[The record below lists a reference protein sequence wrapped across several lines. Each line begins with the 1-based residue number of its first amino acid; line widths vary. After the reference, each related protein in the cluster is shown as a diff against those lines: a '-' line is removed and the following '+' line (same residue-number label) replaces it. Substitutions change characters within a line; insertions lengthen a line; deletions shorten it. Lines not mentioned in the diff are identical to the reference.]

1 MHYFSFSTR
10 PGAVFIKKRA
20 GTRYAK
26 IVFLHPVRSAGHV
39 VHAGA
44 SRARNIDAPF
54 SCSRWPGA
62 VSTKSTLGHVT
73 LNFCFLHLVSSVGH
87 VVHFGMS
94 EA

>member
-10 PGAVFIKKRA
+10 PGAVFIKKRV

-44 SRARNIDAPF
+44 SRA
-54 SCSRWPGA
+54 
-62 VSTKSTLGHVT
+62 
-73 LNFCFLHLVSSVGH
+73 
-87 VVHFGMS
+87 
-94 EA
+94 